1 MGSKV
6 RSLAAVTAI
15 VCGGACARIAGL
27 AEYSAGALSPDSDS
41 SANSGT
47 EPSAE
52 EAGESA
58 GEDGPSEH
66 DAGAMGV
73 PGPVPGEGEDAD
85 DLDGGDAGPPIDA
98 GDPSQIPDG
107 YACGPGTCGGC
118 CSATGDCVGG
128 QSVATCGVA
137 GQKCKDCT
145 DPGACSQG
153 SCATPAPDAGPP
165 PMCVVAS
172 CSTRN
177 CAGFPIQGVCCKSD
191 QTCGCQW
198 TIFAPCL

>member
-15 VCGGACARIAGL
+15 VCGGACAQFAGL
-27 AEYSAGALSPDSDS
+27 GDYSTGESSPDSGS
-41 SANSGT
+41 STKNRTGAST
-47 EPSAE
+47 ED
-52 EAGESA
+52 AGETAADDSPP
-58 GEDGPSEH
+58 EPDP
-66 DAGAMGV
+66 GALGDPGSV
-73 PGPVPGEGEDAD
+73 PEEGEDAD
-85 DLDGGDAGPPIDA
+85 DPDGGDAGQPIDA

-118 CSATGDCVGG
+118 CSATDDCVGG
-128 QSVATCGVA
+128 QSVATCGVG
-137 GQKCKDCT
+137 GQECKDCT
-145 DPGACSQG
+145 AAGACSQG
-153 SCATPAPDAGPP
+153 SCVTPPPDAGPP

-177 CAGFPIQGVCCKSD
+177 CAGFPIQGACCKLD